1 MERIKSAHIIQTIF
15 SYTDDILKFKL
26 LSYSKKY
33 QKQLNIDL
41 FDYQVK
47 FFDKVKMNSINNYYK
62 YLYAPELLKKDL
74 LKYNI
79 NIDDFKNYVK
89 NYLVKYKEKFIKE
102 LNEEYLIKKNEINEI
117 NERDYIIDDYGDNKE
132 IRGFQKFSD
141 GIKLEIDINS
151 PLFDIF
157 YKSKLF
163 GELFV
168 IPIDFQFIER
178 NKLKEDYITLF
189 NKLNDINSN
198 YSSICLKCYL

>member
-1 MERIKSAHIIQTIF
+1 MKSIKSAHIIQTIF

-26 LSYSKKY
+26 FSYSKKY

-47 FFDKVKMNSINNYYK
+47 FFDKVKMNSFNNYFK
-62 YLYAPELLKKDL
+62 YLYVPGYEYSSYNKDSITELLKNDL

-89 NYLVKYKEKFIKE
+89 NYFVKYKEKFIKE
-102 LNEEYLIKKNEINEI
+102 LNEEYLIKKNEIDKGEYTHDGFRDNE
-117 NERDYIIDDYGDNKE
+117 EIIGFKE
-132 IRGFQKFSD
+132 FSD

-178 NKLKEDYITLF
+178 HKLKEDYITVF
-189 NKLNDINSN
+189 KN
-198 YSSICLKCYL
+198 

>member
-1 MERIKSAHIIQTIF
+1 MKSIKSAHIIQTIF

-26 LSYSKKY
+26 FSYSKKY

-47 FFDKVKMNSINNYYK
+47 FFDKVKMNSFNNYFK
-62 YLYAPELLKKDL
+62 YLYVPGYEYSSYNKDSITELLKNDL

-89 NYLVKYKEKFIKE
+89 NYFVKYKEKFIKE
-102 LNEEYLIKKNEINEI
+102 LHEEYLIKKNEIDKGEYTYDGFRDNE
-117 NERDYIIDDYGDNKE
+117 EIIGFKE
-132 IRGFQKFSD
+132 FSD

-178 NKLKEDYITLF
+178 HKLKEDYITVF
-189 NKLNDINSN
+189 KN
-198 YSSICLKCYL
+198 

>member
-1 MERIKSAHIIQTIF
+1 MT
-15 SYTDDILKFKL
+15 
-26 LSYSKKY
+26 
-33 QKQLNIDL
+33 
-41 FDYQVK
+41 
-47 FFDKVKMNSINNYYK
+47 
-62 YLYAPELLKKDL
+62 ELLKKDL

-102 LNEEYLIKKNEINEI
+102 LNEEYLIKKNEI

-168 IPIDFQFIER
+168 IPIDFQFIKQIKGR
-178 NKLKEDYITLF
+178 LYNCI
-189 NKLNDINSN
+189 
-198 YSSICLKCYL
+198 